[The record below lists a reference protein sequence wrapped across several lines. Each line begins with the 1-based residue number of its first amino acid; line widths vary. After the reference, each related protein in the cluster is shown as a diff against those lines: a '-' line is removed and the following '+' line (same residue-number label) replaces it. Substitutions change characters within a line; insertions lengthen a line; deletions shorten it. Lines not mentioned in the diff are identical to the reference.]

1 MVVTSMKRGSPA
13 FSFIT
18 MKPTNATT
26 RTRTTARMTMS
37 ATMPPLGPPS
47 LFFLLLA
54 PAGQLLRRW
63 AFSMPWQRY

>member
-1 MVVTSMKRGSPA
+1 
-13 FSFIT
+13 
-18 MKPTNATT
+18 
-26 RTRTTARMTMS
+26 MS
-37 ATMPPLGPPS
+37 ATTPPLMPPP